1 MNMLLC
7 SDQKDI
13 LSESADIVQCCI
25 DTIERVG
32 GGGIR
37 CMMTGIFADR
47 KWRKPEWISTYIF
60 LFQILAKKL
69 KNIICLT
76 FVIEKSMKYI
86 ITV

>member
-1 MNMLLC
+1 LQVTATKFIGQDGKNKLVISTRAWSSL
-7 SDQKDI
+7 SQDQKDI

-47 KWRKPEWISTYIF
+47 K
-60 LFQILAKKL
+60 
-69 KNIICLT
+69 
-76 FVIEKSMKYI
+76 
-86 ITV
+86 